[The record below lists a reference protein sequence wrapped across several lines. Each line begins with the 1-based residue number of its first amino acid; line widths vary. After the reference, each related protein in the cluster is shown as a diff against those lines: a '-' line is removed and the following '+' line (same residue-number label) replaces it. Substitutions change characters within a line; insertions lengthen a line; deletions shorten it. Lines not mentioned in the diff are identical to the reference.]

1 MVRSRP
7 TNFPPINYLSR
18 PPLPPPFYSVNL
30 IPIGR
35 KKRVPRLNR
44 RSKPTFLVFRRHVFA
59 QNLEKRWV
67 DTREGSVFFPRVS
80 DRKDNPTDQSPIEAK
95 RAPHPP
101 SLPRP
106 FFGQNEIPS
115 SLQSRRPEE
124 AEFFSSNNDEF
135 TIFLPLLPSS
145 SLSSRADKPCMFF
158 RVHSFGRKRPSS

>member
-7 TNFPPINYLSR
+7 PTFHQLIISR
-18 PPLPPPFYSVNL
+18 PPPPVLFVNL
-30 IPIGR
+30 IPISIGR

-135 TIFLPLLPSS
+135 TIFLPLPSS